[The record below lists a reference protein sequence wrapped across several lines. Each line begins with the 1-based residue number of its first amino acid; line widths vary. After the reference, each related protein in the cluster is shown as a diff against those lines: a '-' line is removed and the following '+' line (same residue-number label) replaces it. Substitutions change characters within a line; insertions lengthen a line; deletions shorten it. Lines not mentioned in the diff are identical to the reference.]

1 MEVQIGC
8 PIAAPS
14 SAASMS
20 CLKLRSSAM
29 CGLVHL
35 RDDLGENLAD
45 FSTSLLRRAAL
56 QLPDRQAF
64 RNSLSVAVSCNDL
77 AREHIS
83 ASLAQELLKMGPLT
97 GRFRVEV
104 RRQQPEELRILA
116 AIASLHADHGLHQ
129 PFDAFD
135 RIVLQIDGG
144 EHMRGRNQTAD
155 SAQSQ

>member
-1 MEVQIGC
+1 MAMQVGC

-29 CGLVHL
+29 CRLVHL

-56 QLPDRQAF
+56 QLPDRQGF
-64 RNSLSVAVSCNDL
+64 RNGLSVAVPCNNL
-77 AREHIS
+77 AREHIF
-83 ASLAQELLKMGPLT
+83 AGLAQELLKMGPLT
-97 GRFRVEV
+97 GRLRVEV

-116 AIASLHADHGLHQ
+116 AIAPLHADHGLHQ

-135 RIVLQIDGG
+135 RIVFEIDRG

-155 SAQSQ
+155 TAQSK